1 MFEYFKDNFGWSF
14 MVNKLLAGG
23 AQMDEID
30 RVCRPLLS
38 QATAA
43 TGYEAW
49 IQGWEA
55 EAHRVRALAQRDL
68 AQNNPRGAGR
78 KLLRV
83 ALYGIAAEARTR
95 STDPRRKQNYSAAV
109 AAFEQ
114 GVQLLGEPVEVVRV
128 PYEGTTLPGL
138 FVSAGT
144 DDTAP
149 CVVLLNGFDSV
160 KEFLYLS
167 GLPAA
172 LRAQGIATLLVD
184 HPGTGGALRLQDLKA
199 LAETE
204 RPVAAALDFL
214 QAREDVDARRMGIIG
229 ISLGGYYAPRAAA
242 FEKRLRCCVAWGAMW
257 DFGQLCRQRVNGGG
271 RGAVYA
277 DWLDQFKFVFG
288 DDLDTALATTDRM
301 TLAPV
306 MAQIECPTLV
316 VHGAGDR
323 QVPVE
328 IARRAAQGVTGA
340 PVTLKIFEPAEGG
353 VEHSQSDN
361 MTLAVDAI
369 AHWVAQTLG
378 TAAATRP

>member
-30 RVCRPLLS
+30 RVCRPLLN
-38 QATAA
+38 QATSAS
-43 TGYEAW
+43 GYEAW

-55 EAHRVRALAQRDL
+55 EADRVRALAQRDL
-68 AQNNPRGAGR
+68 QQNNARGAGR

-95 STDPRRKQNYSAAV
+95 STDPRRKQNYMAAV

-114 GVQLLGEPVEVVRV
+114 GVRLLREPVEVVQV
-128 PYEGTTLPGL
+128 PYAGTTLPAL
-138 FVSAGT
+138 FTAA
-144 DDTAP
+144 DTEGKAP

-172 LRAQGIATLLVD
+172 LRDHGIATLLVD
-184 HPGTGGALRLQDLKA
+184 HPGTGGALRLQNLKA

-214 QAREDVDARRMGIIG
+214 QTREDVDADRLGIIG

-257 DFGQLCRQRVNGGG
+257 DYGALCRQRVNGNGT
-271 RGAVYA
+271 GAVYA

-288 DDLDTALATTDRM
+288 DDLEAALAITDRM

-306 MAQIECPTLV
+306 MARIECPTLV

-340 PVTLKIFEPAEGG
+340 PVTLKIFDTDEGG

-361 MTLAVDAI
+361 MTLAVDHI
-369 AHWVAQTLG
+369 AHWVAHTLG
-378 TAAATRP
+378 TAATRQP